1 MTYEEIV
8 QSAKD
13 VLLKKDVS
21 EFKGHLAVQVDVTGE
36 GEGAFYVELKDGQLF
51 VEPYDYNDRDCK
63 LIASADTLT
72 KLVTGKLDAVLAF
85 TTGKLK
91 VEGSI
96 DKALEFQKICKAKD
110 KKAAKPAAKK
120 TAAKSA
126 EKKAPTKAAEKKTAT
141 KTTAAKKTTAKA
153 ADKK

>member
-8 QSAKD
+8 QGAKD
-13 VLLKKDVS
+13 VLMNKDVS

-51 VEPYDYNDRDCK
+51 VEPYEYYDHDCR
-63 LIASADTLT
+63 LTASADTFT
-72 KLVTGKLDAVLAF
+72 KLITGKLDAVLAF
-85 TTGKLK
+85 TTGKLR
-91 VEGSI
+91 VDGSI
-96 DKALEFQKICKAKD
+96 DKALEFQKICGAKD
-110 KKAAKPAAKK
+110 KKAAKK
-120 TAAKSA
+120 TAAKST
-126 EKKAPTKAAEKKTAT
+126 EKKAPAKAAEKKTAT

>member
-13 VLLKKDVS
+13 ILLKKDVS
-21 EFKGHLAVQVDVTGE
+21 GFKGHLAVQVDVTGE
-36 GEGAFYVELKDGQLF
+36 GEGIFYIELKDGELF

-110 KKAAKPAAKK
+110 KKAPAKAAAKKPAAK
-120 TAAKSA
+120 AA
-126 EKKAPTKAAEKKTAT
+126 EKKAPAKAADEKPAAK
-141 KTTAAKKTTAKA
+141 TAAKKTTAEK

>member
-8 QSAKD
+8 QAARD

-21 EFKGHLAVQVDVTGE
+21 KFEGHLAVQVDITGE
-36 GEGAFYVELKDGQLF
+36 GEGAFYIELKDGQLF
-51 VEPYDYNDRDCK
+51 VEPYEYYDRDCC

-72 KLVTGKLDAVLAF
+72 KLVENKLDAVLAF

-96 DKALEFQKICKAKD
+96 DKALEFQKICQAKD
-110 KKAAKPAAKK
+110 KKAAAKKPAAKTAKTTEKTTK
-120 TAAKSA
+120 TAAKA
-126 EKKAPTKAAEKKTAT
+126 TKAA
-141 KTTAAKKTTAKA
+141 AKK
-153 ADKK
+153 